1 MLHTDDS
8 SGGEDI
14 HPRSS
19 SVSNEM
25 GIKENKIVDSETT
38 DEPTDG
44 HHDTVE
50 TLEAET
56 CPDGHKDT
64 EKGPRDF
71 SILS

>member
-1 MLHTDDS
+1 
-8 SGGEDI
+8 
-14 HPRSS
+14 
-19 SVSNEM
+19 M

-38 DEPTDG
+38 DEPPDG